1 MENKSSNYNNS
12 IYYSQT
18 ASSLNRRPIGDIAEE
33 TDKKRGKKPK
43 KSQIKKNFMNV

>member
-1 MENKSSNYNNS
+1 MENKSHNS
-12 IYYSQT
+12 GIYYSQT

-43 KSQIKKNFMNV
+43 KAQIKKNYMNV